1 MNQSTHEQV
10 TESRIRATVAVSPS
24 HVHLTPG
31 LIEQLFCD
39 HYRLH
44 ERSRLGPTQYTAEES
59 VTLIGPKGRLIDVRV
74 IGPPR
79 NANQVELS
87 RSDAL
92 KLGIDAPIRT
102 SGDLAGTPGIL
113 IHGPR
118 TQVALALGVIR
129 TRVHVHISPE
139 DADRFGL
146 SERDHIDVVSE
157 SDARRILFRD
167 VPLNVSADY
176 RLELRLDAD
185 ECKAA
190 RLATG
195 DFVLL
200 RKSSAPIGC

>member
-44 ERSRLGPTQYTAEES
+44 ERSRLGPTQYAAEES
-59 VTLIGPKGRLIDVRV
+59 VTLIGPKGRLTDVRV

-102 SGDLAGTPGIL
+102 SGDLAGTPGI
-113 IHGPR
+113 
-118 TQVALALGVIR
+118 
-129 TRVHVHISPE
+129 
-139 DADRFGL
+139 
-146 SERDHIDVVSE
+146 
-157 SDARRILFRD
+157 
-167 VPLNVSADY
+167 
-176 RLELRLDAD
+176 
-185 ECKAA
+185 
-190 RLATG
+190 
-195 DFVLL
+195 
-200 RKSSAPIGC
+200 